1 MLRGGANRVSI
12 LMMSR
17 EKLTADLEL
26 IDRYLCPPK
35 YAVPKVEARWKVL
48 PEDFVVDERWQP
60 ESEDGEHHLLKIRK
74 RLQNTQ
80 WVADSLA
87 TFAGVRQVDVGF
99 FGLKD
104 RQAVT
109 TQWFSIYLGKR
120 EAPDWRNWALEGCE
134 IVHIGRYARK
144 LRRGEHGGNDFR
156 ITLRDL
162 PKSTSIEEAVELAL
176 EQLRLGGFPNYFGS
190 QRFGFDHGNL
200 TQFELNY
207 CQPSDTGRGDA
218 RDSRD
223 KRSGR
228 GRGGKGR
235 GRRINPMYVSA
246 ARAHLFNC
254 LLALRQ
260 KKGLAHTFIDG
271 DEVPAEDASLEGPV
285 GMLPGGPVREIGGNP
300 ASASDILR
308 QQAWGDYTGWLEAL
322 HSLGERDTPR
332 ALWMTPTDLS
342 WDWHD
347 GSLVV
352 CFGLPPGAYAS
363 VALSQVAHLIQD
375 ARPSDETTSLQ

>member
-1 MLRGGANRVSI
+1 MIS
-12 LMMSR
+12 S
-17 EKLTADLEL
+17 EKLQADLAL
-26 IDRYLCPPK
+26 IDRYLCPPR
-35 YAVPKVEARWKVL
+35 YLIPLIEARWKVI
-48 PEDFVVDERWQP
+48 PEDFVVEENWRP
-60 ESEDGEHHLLKIRK
+60 ESEVGEHHLLKIRK

-87 TFAGVRQVDVGF
+87 TFAGVRQVDIGF

-104 RQAVT
+104 RHAVT
-109 TQWFSIYLGKR
+109 SQWFSVYLGKHS
-120 EAPDWRNWALEGCE
+120 APDWHTWELEGCE
-134 IVHIGRYARK
+134 VLHVGRYSRK
-144 LRRGEHGGNDFR
+144 LRRGEHVGNDFQ

-162 PKSTSIEEAVELAL
+162 SGGTAVEEAVELAL
-176 EQLRLGGFPNYFGS
+176 EQLRCNGFPNYFGS

-200 TQFELNY
+200 SQFERLY
-207 CQPSDTGRGDA
+207 CTNASDHTRVSPSAGTRPLPQDGRA
-218 RDSRD
+218 RRSR
-223 KRSGR
+223 SA
-228 GRGGKGR
+228 KGR

-254 LLALRQ
+254 LLAQRQ
-260 KKGLAHTFIDG
+260 SAGVAQSVIEG
-271 DEVPAEDASLEGPV
+271 DETVAVHTGLSVPV
-285 GMLPGGPVREIGGNP
+285 GALPGGTIRTVDTGQARAN
-300 ASASDILR
+300 DIFRLD
-308 QQAWGDYTGWLEAL
+308 AWRDYTGWLEAL

-347 GSLVV
+347 TSLVV

-375 ARPSDETTSLQ
+375 ARPRNETTSIQ